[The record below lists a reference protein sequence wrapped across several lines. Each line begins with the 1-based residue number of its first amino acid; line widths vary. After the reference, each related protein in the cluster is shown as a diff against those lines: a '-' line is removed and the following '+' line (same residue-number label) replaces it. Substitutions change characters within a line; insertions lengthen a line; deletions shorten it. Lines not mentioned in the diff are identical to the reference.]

1 MEALKTQTISKP
13 KMLPNLMA
21 VASGKGGVGKT
32 WLSITLC
39 HTLARAGRK
48 IALVDGDLGLANVD
62 IQLGLNPQKDLAGVL
77 AERYPLS
84 DARMTYADG
93 GFDVYAGRSGSSG
106 LASLPIERLNRLTA
120 SLATL
125 APMYQQVMLDLG
137 AGIERTVR
145 YLALQAKTCLVVT
158 TDEPTALTDAYAFI
172 KLSLRQMPDADLRI
186 VINMADSPSEGKRT
200 YGTLRKACESFLK
213 ITPPLAG
220 IIRADKRVKDAIR
233 HQTPFLTRYPTAEA
247 AEDVEALARRLLE

>member
-1 MEALKTQTISKP
+1 MEALKTQTIPKP
-13 KMLPNLMA
+13 KVLPNLMA

-39 HTLARAGRK
+39 HALARAGRQM
-48 IALVDGDLGLANVD
+48 ALVDGDLGLANVD

-77 AERYPLS
+77 ADRYPLS
-84 DARMTYADG
+84 DARMTCADG
-93 GFDVYAGRSGSSG
+93 GFDVYAGRSGSSS
-106 LASLPIERLNRLTA
+106 LASLPAERLNRLTA

-145 YLALQAKTCLVVT
+145 HLALQAKTCLVVT

-172 KLSLRQMPDADLRI
+172 KLSLRQTPDADLRI

-200 YGTLRKACESFLK
+200 YATLRKACESFLK

-220 IIRADKRVKDAIR
+220 VIRTDSRVKDTIR
-233 HQTPFLTRYPTAEA
+233 HQTPFLTRHPTAEA